1 MTLCERII
9 QHAADAIVVAS
20 PDGTITLW
28 NPAAE
33 RLFGFAA
40 GEATGKSLDLIV
52 PERHRARHWAGYKEV
67 MRTGTTHYGTQ
78 VLRVPAIRK
87 DGSQVSIAFSVGLL
101 KASDGRVEAIFAFLR
116 DDSDRWNT
124 EKALRQKVAELEKA
138 AGAQPGT
145 RT

>member
-1 MTLCERII
+1 MTASERII
-9 QHAADAIVVAS
+9 EHAADAIVVAD

-40 GEATGKSLDLIV
+40 DDAIGKSLDIIV
-52 PERHRARHWAGYKEV
+52 PERQRARHWAGYKDV

-87 DGSQVSIAFSVGLL
+87 DGTQVSIAFTVGLL
-101 KASDGRVEAIFAFLR
+101 KGTDGRVEAIFAVLR
-116 DDSDRWNT
+116 DDSERWNT
-124 EKALRQKVAELEKA
+124 EKALRQRVAELEKT
-138 AGAQPGT
+138 AGARPDT

>member
-40 GEATGKSLDLIV
+40 GEAVGKSLDLIV
-52 PERHRARHWAGYKEV
+52 PERHRARHWAGYREV
-67 MRTGTTHYGTQ
+67 MRTGTTQYGTQ

-87 DGSQVSIAFSVGLL
+87 DGSTLSIAFTVGML
-101 KASDGRVEAIFAFLR
+101 KAADGRVEAIFASLR
-116 DDSDRWNT
+116 DDSERWNT

-138 AGAQPGT
+138 AGAGPGA
-145 RT
+145 RA

>member
-1 MTLCERII
+1 MTLYERVI
-9 QHAADAIVVAS
+9 QHAADAIVVAD

-40 GEATGKSLDLIV
+40 DDAIGKSLDLIV

-87 DGSQVSIAFSVGLL
+87 DGSQVSIAFTVGML
-101 KASDGRVEAIFAFLR
+101 KGMDGRVEAIFAVLR
-116 DDSDRWNT
+116 DDSERWNT

-138 AGAQPGT
+138 AGARPDA

>member
-1 MTLCERII
+1 MTISERII
-9 QHAADAIVVAS
+9 EQAADAIVVAD

-40 GEATGKSLDLIV
+40 DDAVGKSLDIIV
-52 PERHRARHWAGYKEV
+52 PERHRTRHWAGYKEV

-87 DGSQVSIAFSVGLL
+87 DGTQVSIAFTVGLL
-101 KASDGRVEAIFAFLR
+101 KGTDGRVEAILAVLR
-116 DDSDRWNT
+116 DDSERWNT
-124 EKALRQKVAELEKA
+124 EKALRQKVAELEKP
-138 AGAQPGT
+138 AGARPDL

>member
-20 PDGTITLW
+20 PNGTITLW

-40 GEATGKSLDLIV
+40 GEAIGKSLDLIIL
-52 PERHRARHWAGYKEV
+52 ERHRTRHWAGYKEV
-67 MRTGTTHYGTQ
+67 MRTGTTQYGTQ

-87 DGSQVSIAFSVGLL
+87 DGSTLSIAFTVGML
-101 KASDGRVEAIFAFLR
+101 KAADGRVEG
-116 DDSDRWNT
+116 NT
-124 EKALRQKVAELEKA
+124 EGALRQKVAEREKA
-138 AGAQPGT
+138 AGAGPGA
-145 RT
+145 RA

>member
-9 QHAADAIVVAS
+9 QHSADAIVVAS

-40 GEATGKSLDLIV
+40 GEAIGKSLDLIV
-52 PERHRARHWAGYKEV
+52 PERHRARHWAGYREV
-67 MRTGTTHYGTQ
+67 MRTATTQYGTQ

-87 DGSQVSIAFSVGLL
+87 DGSTLSIAFTVGML
-101 KASDGRVEAIFAFLR
+101 KAADGRVEAIFAFLR
-116 DDSDRWNT
+116 DDSERWNT
-124 EKALRQKVAELEKA
+124 ERALRQKVAELEKA
-138 AGAQPGT
+138 AGAGPDA
-145 RT
+145 RA